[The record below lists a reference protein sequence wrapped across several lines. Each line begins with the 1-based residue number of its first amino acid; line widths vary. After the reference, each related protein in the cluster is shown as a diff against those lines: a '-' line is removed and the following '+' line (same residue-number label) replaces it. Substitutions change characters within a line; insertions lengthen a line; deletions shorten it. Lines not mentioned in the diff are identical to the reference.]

1 MIDLESI
8 LMNKFLCYHR
18 GKYISICRPLCST
31 FEGTPVYIH
40 VDVELRECRAHVYT
54 VQGRVSSMFDSFRN
68 LENLLLFII
77 IVLLTVPLHATQQC
91 LLLLWLTLDTT
102 RITWVQPPHIQTISH
117 THSLHGNHVTW
128 SSCDCRNNG
137 FKVMTQRV
145 GHCTNFKSAGLV
157 VVCQTIGKD

>member
-1 MIDLESI
+1 MTEC
-8 LMNKFLCYHR
+8 NHR

-40 VDVELRECRAHVYT
+40 VACRCGVERVPCTRVHGAG
-54 VQGRVSSMFDSFRN
+54 QSVSSMFDSFRN